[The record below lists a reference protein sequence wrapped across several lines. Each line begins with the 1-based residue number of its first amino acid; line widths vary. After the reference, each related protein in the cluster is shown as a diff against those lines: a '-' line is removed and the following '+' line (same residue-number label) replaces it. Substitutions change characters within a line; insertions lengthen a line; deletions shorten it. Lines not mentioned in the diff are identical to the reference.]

1 LDVSVTCGAKDRGEG
16 EAVRDLLEGSVRP
29 RLQRDDGA
37 CQPQLTPTQTRVF
50 RFVHAGLSNKEIA
63 RELGIAEATVK
74 IHMTA
79 LMRRLNVRN
88 RTQVAIVASGFCSSR
103 AVAGETNT
111 QSISANQI
119 DVAGGNSREIHL
131 DS

>member
-1 LDVSVTCGAKDRGEG
+1 M
-16 EAVRDLLEGSVRP
+16 RDLLEGSVRP
-29 RLQRDDGA
+29 RLQRNDGA
-37 CQPQLTPTQTRVF
+37 CQLPQLTPTQTRVF

-88 RTQVAIVASGFCSSR
+88 RTQVAIIASGLRSSHAA
-103 AVAGETNT
+103 AVEANSP
-111 QSISANQI
+111 SISASQI

-131 DS
+131 DF

>member
-1 LDVSVTCGAKDRGEG
+1 M
-16 EAVRDLLEGSVRP
+16 RDLPEGSVRP
-29 RLQRDDGA
+29 SLQRNDDA

-88 RTQVAIVASGFCSSR
+88 RTQVAIIAS
-103 AVAGETNT
+103 N
-111 QSISANQI
+111 ISASQI
-119 DVAGGNSREIHL
+119 DTGGNSREIHL

>member
-1 LDVSVTCGAKDRGEG
+1 M
-16 EAVRDLLEGSVRP
+16 RDLLDGSVRP
-29 RLQRDDGA
+29 RLQRNDDA

-50 RFVHAGLSNKEIA
+50 RFVHAGLSNREIA

-88 RTQVAIVASGFCSSR
+88 RTQVAIIASGLRSSQAN
-103 AVAGETNT
+103 AVVNSPNIPVG
-111 QSISANQI
+111 QI
-119 DVAGGNSREIHL
+119 DVAGGDSREIHL

>member
-1 LDVSVTCGAKDRGEG
+1 MAAPKIAGEG
-16 EAVRDLLEGSVRP
+16 QAVRDLLEGSVRP
-29 RLQRDDGA
+29 RLQREDGA

-88 RTQVAIVASGFCSSR
+88 RTQVAIIASGFRSSQAA
-103 AVAGETNT
+103 AVEANSP
-111 QSISANQI
+111 SILASQI
-119 DVAGGNSREIHL
+119 DVAGGTSREIHL

>member
-1 LDVSVTCGAKDRGEG
+1 MQ
-16 EAVRDLLEGSVRP
+16 AVRDLLEGSVRP
-29 RLQRDDGA
+29 RLQRNDDA

-88 RTQVAIVASGFCSSR
+88 RTQVAIIASGLRSSQAA
-103 AVAGETNT
+103 AVEVN
-111 QSISANQI
+111 SPNIPVSQI

>member
-1 LDVSVTCGAKDRGEG
+1 MAAPKTAGGVQAVT
-16 EAVRDLLEGSVRP
+16 DLLEGSVRP
-29 RLQRDDGA
+29 RLQRDGDA

-88 RTQVAIVASGFCSSR
+88 RTQVAIVASGFCSNR
-103 AVAGETNT
+103 AVAVETNT
-111 QSISANQI
+111 QSISTSRI